1 MVLFGGDMQSI
12 IKVTLYSFVRIT
24 ILTALL
30 AIGGIIYTWT
40 TIYPDE
46 TETQVVQFFTL
57 PYLKEL
63 VALCLLEI
71 IGVVILFVKSG
82 FKYIPQIK
90 NNSNVDETLIF
101 MKEFIGIGTSATIVS
116 NRVSWLIKNES
127 LLKILNQKI
136 EDGIKLEIITPSE
149 VSHQIKSSIVGA
161 IFIVTNENLPPE
173 ARFTL
178 INGDRTGCEK
188 LAIAKGVHPE
198 HEITIFDHNSGP
210 QIIAMAKDII
220 FKSKELAK
228 K

>member
-1 MVLFGGDMQSI
+1 MEYKVQSI
-12 IKVTLYSFVRIT
+12 IKITLYFFLGIT
-24 ILTALL
+24 VFTALL

-40 TIYPDE
+40 TIYSDE
-46 TETQVVQFFTL
+46 NQVVQFFNL

-63 VALCLLEI
+63 VTLCLIEI
-71 IGVVILFVKSG
+71 IGISILFVKKG

-90 NNSNVDETLIF
+90 NNSKVDETLAF
-101 MKEFIGIGTSATIVS
+101 MQEFVGMGTSATIVS
-116 NRVSWLIKNES
+116 NRVSWLIKNEN

-149 VSHQIKSSIVGA
+149 VSHQIKSSLAGA
-161 IFIVTNENLPPE
+161 IFIVTNEKLPPE
-173 ARFTL
+173 GRFTL

-220 FKSKELAK
+220 CKSKELARK
-228 K
+228 